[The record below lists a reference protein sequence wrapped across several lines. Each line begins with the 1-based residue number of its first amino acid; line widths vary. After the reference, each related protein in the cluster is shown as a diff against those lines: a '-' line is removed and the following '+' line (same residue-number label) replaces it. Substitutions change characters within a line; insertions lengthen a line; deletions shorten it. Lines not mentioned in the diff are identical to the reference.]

1 MKIYTT
7 KKRWKWLLFA
17 SATLIFGFFFIYSNN
32 IIKNIAAEERKKI
45 AVWADAITYK
55 AEIVT
60 HTDAFFDNIRIE
72 EGKRAS
78 ILAQAMEKVNES
90 SFDED
95 INFYINII
103 TSNSTIPTIVTTPDG
118 EINCAVNVDSKIHNY
133 KNIKELGEEKLL
145 YDSIITYYYKN
156 EYNIIYYKESQI
168 YSDLKVMIDNL
179 VQSFFQEVVINEAS
193 VPVIITDS
201 SMQHVITCGNVD
213 EKKISEPT
221 QCADLIK
228 SMQAENNP
236 IMIELPQH
244 GKCYVLYEES
254 SILKK
259 LRYFPFIQMFI
270 IAAFA
275 IIAYL
280 IFSVSRRSEQNQVW
294 VGMSKETAHQL
305 GTPISS
311 LLAWNELLKDMDVD
325 PNITYE
331 MEKDLNRLETIAQ
344 RFSKIGSIP
353 EMKPE
358 NIVAV
363 IDEFVLYLQ
372 SRISSKVTIS
382 INHNGIE
389 NLKIPINKY
398 LFEWV
403 IENLCKNSV
412 DAMEGKGVILIEL
425 FEENAL
431 LHIDIT
437 DTGKGI
443 SSKNVKNIFNP
454 GYTSKQ
460 RGWGLGL
467 TLAKRIIKEYH
478 KGKLF
483 VKSTALE
490 HGTTMRITLRKNL

>member
-1 MKIYTT
+1 MKIYNT
-7 KKRWKWLLFA
+7 KRRWKWLLFA
-17 SATLIFGFFFIYSNN
+17 SATLIFVFFFIYSNK
-32 IIKNIAAEERKKI
+32 IINNIAAEERKKI

-103 TSNSTIPTIVTTPDG
+103 TSNSTIPTIITSPEG

-133 KNIKELGEEKLL
+133 KNINELGEEKKL
-145 YDSIITYYYKN
+145 YDSIITYYYQN

-168 YSDLKVMIDNL
+168 YSDLKMMIDNL

-201 SMQHVITCGNVD
+201 TMRHVITCGNVD
-213 EKKISEPT
+213 SNKINNT
-221 QCADLIK
+221 KQCAALIE
-228 SMQAENNP
+228 SMQAENTP
-236 IMIELPQH
+236 IMIELPQQ

-254 SILKK
+254 VILKQ

-270 IAAFA
+270 IIAFA
-275 IIAYL
+275 MIAYL
-280 IFSVSRRSEQNQVW
+280 MFSVSRKSEQNQVW

-311 LLAWNELLKDMDVD
+311 LLAWNELLKEMNVD
-325 PNITYE
+325 PTITHE
-331 MEKDLNRLETIAQ
+331 MQKDLNRLETIAQ
-344 RFSKIGSIP
+344 RFSKIGSVP
-353 EMKPE
+353 EMKE
-358 NIVAV
+358 EDIVTV
-363 IDEFVLYLQ
+363 INEFVLYLQ
-372 SRISSKVTIS
+372 SRISSKVTIN

-412 DAMEGKGVILIEL
+412 DAMDGKGVILIEL
-425 FEENAL
+425 FEETTH

-443 SSKNVKNIFNP
+443 SSKNIKTIFNP
-454 GYTSKQ
+454 GYTSKK

-467 TLAKRIIKEYH
+467 TLAKRIIQEYH

-490 HGTTMRITLRKNL
+490 HGTTMRITLRKTL